1 MPLCA
6 SLLLSGAGTRTGL
19 ERVRHTSVTTPP
31 AHSKG
36 PRPVARQPR
45 AAECCPQPGDPGLQ
59 PCETPSRGRSS
70 AQTPTCRD
78 RGSSN
83 RCAFKS
89 VSRLVSL
96 SDTVMDSAIR
106 REYAVINPKT
116 DLGSQAGCGEEG
128 SEATASRLG
137 VMPLRPQAAVK
148 SESWEVG
155 V

>member
-1 MPLCA
+1 MGADETLGC
-6 SLLLSGAGTRTGL
+6 SLVRPRTEDAAKPRLLPAETVGAA
-19 ERVRHTSVTTPP
+19 P
-31 AHSKG
+31 
-36 PRPVARQPR
+36 
-45 AAECCPQPGDPGLQ
+45 
-59 PCETPSRGRSS
+59 
-70 AQTPTCRD
+70 
-78 RGSSN
+78 

-89 VSRLVSL
+89 LSRFVSL

-116 DLGSQAGCGEEG
+116 DLGSQTGCGEDG

-137 VMPLRPQAAVK
+137 VMPLRPQAAAK